1 MPAATLQICVSRDHA
16 RVVSYAKRDPHYGD
30 TNASP
35 PQDTGM
41 PASCGVLDERDE
53 RLHEGMKTR
62 RTKTKA
68 KINGTKKASADSEK
82 RNPQRLEKT

>member
-16 RVVSYAKRDPHYGD
+16 RVVSYAKRDPHYG
-30 TNASP
+30 NANTYP